1 MDDETEVD
9 PPLDLVDEIGE
20 TLNAPPD
27 PPADTQPDPP
37 AEQPPADGGIKTI
50 VLVHTSPYLV
60 LPPLLPAPLKFY
72 PLAPVTLVA
81 DQADVLL
88 AEDFAVPFR
97 LAEPGDEPSDIHKR
111 LMRRDKS
118 GRRCCG

>member
-1 MDDETEVD
+1 MDDEPVVD
-9 PPLDLVDEIGE
+9 PPLDLVDEIDA

-27 PPADTQPDPP
+27 PPAEPQPDP
-37 AEQPPADGGIKTI
+37 AEEQPPADGETKAV

-72 PLAPVTLVA
+72 PLAPVTLPA
-81 DQADVLL
+81 GQADALL
-88 AEDFAVPFR
+88 AEDFPVPFR
-97 LAEPGDEPSDIHKR
+97 LAEPGDEPSEIHKR